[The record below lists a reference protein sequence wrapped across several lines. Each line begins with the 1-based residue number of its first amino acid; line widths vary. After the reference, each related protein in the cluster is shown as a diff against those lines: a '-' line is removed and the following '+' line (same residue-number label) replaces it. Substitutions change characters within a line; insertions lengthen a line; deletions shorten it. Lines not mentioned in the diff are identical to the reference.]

1 MEKLSFVIP
10 CYRSQ
15 DSVRGV
21 LDKITETVK
30 KDGRYD
36 YEIIC
41 VNDYSPDNTLEV
53 LNKAAD
59 ENDKITVIDLSR
71 NFGQHAALMAG
82 FNYVTGDIIVCL
94 DDDGQNPPEEMFKL
108 IDKLNEGYDLVSA
121 RYEDKK
127 RSLFRK
133 FGTKMSFFMSEWLI
147 NKPKGLDL
155 NSYYAVKRFVVDE
168 TIKYKNAYP
177 FVQGLMLRITKNMTN
192 VMITHKSRE
201 TGKSGYSFTKLL
213 SLWMNGFTA
222 FSEKPLRI
230 SSFIGGTCAAIGFIM
245 AIIVVIRKLLDPG
258 VPLGYSAIMSA
269 IMFMSGVNML
279 ILGLLGEYIG
289 RMYICI
295 NNAPQFTVRSVKR
308 GSEKDDKTKSTTAD
322 N

>member
-1 MEKLSFVIP
+1 MDKLSFVIP

-21 LDKITETVK
+21 LDKIAQTVEA
-30 KDGRYD
+30 DGRYD

-41 VNDYSPDNTLEV
+41 VNDYSPDNTLDV

-59 ENDKITVIDLSR
+59 DNSKITVIDLSR

-82 FNYVTGDIIVCL
+82 FNYVTGDIVVCL

-121 RYEDKK
+121 KYEDKK

-133 FGTKMSFFMSEWLI
+133 FGTKLSFFMSEWLI
-147 NKPKGLDL
+147 NKPKDLDL
-155 NSYYAVKRFVVDE
+155 NSYYAVKRFVVEE

-177 FVQGLMLRITKNMTN
+177 FVHGLMLRITRNMAN
-192 VMITHKSRE
+192 VMITHKTRE
-201 TGKSGYSFTKLL
+201 TGESGYSLTKLV

-230 SSFIGGTCAAIGFIM
+230 SSLIGGICAAIGFIM
-245 AIIVVIRKLLDPG
+245 AIVVVIRKLLDPG
-258 VPLGYSAIMSA
+258 IPLGYSAIMSA

-308 GSEKDDKTKSTTAD
+308 GSQNDDNNK
-322 N
+322 